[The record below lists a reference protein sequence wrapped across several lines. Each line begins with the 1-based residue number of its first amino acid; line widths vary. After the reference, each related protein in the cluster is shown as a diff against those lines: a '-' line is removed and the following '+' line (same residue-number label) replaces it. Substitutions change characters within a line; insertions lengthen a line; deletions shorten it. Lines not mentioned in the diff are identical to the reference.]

1 MIAIVT
7 RTSNRPR
14 YFDRCRRSV
23 RKQGS
28 IVSSHHV
35 ISDNPND
42 LSYLQDHG
50 ISIHQVDVTSLRK
63 SYQEPAPATATPPL
77 LSIHNLYFNQV
88 YSHIEQDWVYHLD
101 DDNYLINGA
110 FNGLET
116 VLNSD
121 AELIIL
127 RIAHFTGKLPRD
139 NDFRVKRIRLAGID
153 TGCFLVRTELMKRTK
168 WDGWK
173 CGDFRVVD
181 KLNRLSKK
189 TVWLDRTVMKMDQQN
204 LGNKNDLG

>member
-14 YFDRCRRSV
+14 YFDRCRKSV
-23 RKQGS
+23 KKQGS
-28 IVSSHHV
+28 IISSHHV
-35 ISDNPND
+35 ISDNAND
-42 LSYLQDHG
+42 LGYLQDHG
-50 ISIHQVDVTSLRK
+50 ISIHRVDAASLRK
-63 SYQEPAPATATPPL
+63 SYRELAPATATPPL

-88 YSHIEQDWVYHLD
+88 YSRIEQDWVYHLD
-101 DDNYLINGA
+101 DDNYLTNGA
-110 FNGLET
+110 FDGLEAI
-116 VLNSD
+116 LNSD

-139 NDFRVKRIRLAGID
+139 SDFRAKRIRLAGID
-153 TGCFLVRTELMKRTK
+153 TGCFLARTELMKRTQ

-173 CGDFRVVD
+173 CGDFRLID

-204 LGNKNDLG
+204 LGNKSDLR